1 MKIAIATK
9 NLGKLKEFQEL
20 AKNTQYEFFPIPAN
34 IESLPPETGK
44 TFYENALIKAKFIS
58 DTLEVPAIGDDSGL
72 EVDILNGEP
81 GIYSARYADSGQ
93 DRDNCLK
100 LLENLKAIKDPQRTA
115 RFKCCLVGFYKG
127 KIIKSFGS
135 LEGEISTEFK
145 GENGFGYDPIF
156 ITKSGLHLAELEKE
170 EKNLIS
176 HRSAAFTKLMKE
188 IPKLIS

>member
-1 MKIAIATK
+1 MK
-9 NLGKLKEFQEL
+9 
-20 AKNTQYEFFPIPAN
+20 
-34 IESLPPETGK
+34 
-44 TFYENALIKAKFIS
+44 NALIKAKFIS
-58 DTLEVPAIGDDSGL
+58 DALEVPAIGDDSGL

-135 LEGEISTEFK
+135 LDGEISQVIC
-145 GENGFGYDPIF
+145 Y
-156 ITKSGLHLAELEKE
+156 
-170 EKNLIS
+170 IS
-176 HRSAAFTKLMKE
+176 HHLTQKAILQLPHQAQTRAL
-188 IPKLIS
+188 